1 MHVQPLIR
9 DVRTE
14 DAELLYEI
22 DQICFPA
29 YLAYSRVEF
38 LSYLRHPLLIGKV
51 AEVHGKVCG
60 FAIARL
66 AGGPLAHVITLD
78 VVPEARRR
86 KVGTRLV
93 EALHREFRKR
103 GVTRVTLEVDASDEV
118 AQRFYLNMGYT
129 RGELLRGYY
138 KGRNDA
144 YSMVLVF

>member
-22 DQICFPA
+22 DRICFPA
-29 YLAYSRVEF
+29 YLAYSRTEF
-38 LSYLRHPLLIGKV
+38 LSYLRHPLLVGKV
-51 AEVHGKVCG
+51 AEVHGRICG
-60 FAIARL
+60 FVIARL
-66 AGGPLAHVITLD
+66 EGGTHAHVITLD

-103 GVTRVTLEVDASDEV
+103 GVTRVTLEVDAGDGV
-118 AQRFYLNMGYT
+118 AQRFYLSMGYT
-129 RGELLRGYY
+129 RGQLMRGYY

-144 YSMVLVF
+144 YGMVRVF